1 MSVSRLLLHDE
12 RKLTLCLATLRIF
25 PGIST
30 RAVRAFLEADG
41 IKGVV
46 LETFGAGNAPKREE
60 LLSAFREASARGI
73 VIVNI
78 TQCQRGSVASEI
90 YETGRALS
98 K

>member
-1 MSVSRLLLHDE
+1 M
-12 RKLTLCLATLRIF
+12 
-25 PGIST
+25 
-30 RAVRAFLEADG
+30 
-41 IKGVV
+41 

-60 LLSAFREASARGI
+60 LLLAFQEASEKGI
-73 VIVNI
+73 VIVNV